1 MKKLFSVL
9 VISIALS
16 LMMSSC
22 YSHKFVVGNGPQ
34 TGVDVTEKNNFF
46 VLGLIPG
53 KVSDPQKM
61 AGDAQDFEVTEVQT
75 FVDGLLGVITFGIYT
90 PTTTKV
96 QR

>member
-1 MKKLFSVL
+1 MRKIISVL
-9 VISIALS
+9 IISTALS

-22 YSHKFVVGNGPQ
+22 YSHKFVIGNGPQ
-34 TGVDVTEKNNFF
+34 TGIDVTGKNNFF

-75 FVDGLLGVITFGIYT
+75 LVDGFLGIITLGIYT

-96 QR
+96 QM

>member
-1 MKKLFSVL
+1 MKRILSVL
-9 VISIALS
+9 TISTALS
-16 LMMSSC
+16 LVLSSC
-22 YSHKFVVGNGPQ
+22 YSHKYVIGNGPQ

-96 QR
+96 QK